1 MRKWLLMLAILGM
14 VYLVS
19 KIGRKKED
27 RSPFLKRLNET
38 LSLLAWA
45 LVAAY
50 TLFFLYWLYTQIF
63 RK

>member
-1 MRKWLLMLAILGM
+1 MRKWLLLLALLGL

-19 KIGRKKED
+19 HINRRKKD

-45 LVAAY
+45 LVATY

-63 RK
+63 K

>member
-1 MRKWLLMLAILGM
+1 MRKWLFFLAILGL
-14 VYLVS
+14 VYLIS
-19 KIGRKKED
+19 KIGGGKKD
-27 RSPFLKRLNET
+27 RSPFLKRLNES

-63 RK
+63 K

>member
-1 MRKWLLMLAILGM
+1 MRKWLLMLAILGL

-19 KIGRKKED
+19 QIGRRKKQ
-27 RSPFLKRLNET
+27 RPPFLKRLNET

-50 TLFFLYWLYTQIF
+50 SLFFLYWLYTQIF
-63 RK
+63 K

>member
-1 MRKWLLMLAILGM
+1 MRKWLLLLAILGL

-19 KIGRKKED
+19 QINRRKKD
-27 RSPFLKRLNET
+27 RTPFLKRLNET

-63 RK
+63 K